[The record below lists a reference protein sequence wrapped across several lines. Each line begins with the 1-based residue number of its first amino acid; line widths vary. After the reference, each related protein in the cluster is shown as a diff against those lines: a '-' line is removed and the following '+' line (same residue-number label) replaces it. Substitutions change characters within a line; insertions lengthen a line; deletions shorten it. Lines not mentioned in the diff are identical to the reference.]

1 MLSNAFFT
9 ILWLRSKVQM
19 KLHFLFHL
27 VIRILQDGEEL
38 SCSKLADLALRRG
51 SSELGGR
58 DKGYL
63 L

>member
-1 MLSNAFFT
+1 M
-9 ILWLRSKVQM
+9 IV
-19 KLHFLFHL
+19 FHL
-27 VIRILQDGEEL
+27 VIRVLQDGKEL
-38 SCSKLADLALRRG
+38 GCGKLADLALRRG

>member
-1 MLSNAFFT
+1 M
-9 ILWLRSKVQM
+9 IV
-19 KLHFLFHL
+19 FHL
-27 VIRILQDGEEL
+27 IIRVLQDGKEL
-38 SCSKLADLALRRG
+38 GCSKLADLALRRG